1 MRKKVRIEGG
11 RNKSNRK
18 MGAEQQRGSVQG
30 GGNKSNR
37 KMGAEQQRGSMLTIP
52 QPKRKAV
59 WRLRAQTE
67 YALESCRVAQCERTQ
82 PSLEAAA
89 RY

>member
-1 MRKKVRIEGG
+1 MRKKVRIEGCG
-11 RNKSNRK
+11 NKSNRK
-18 MGAEQQRGSVQG
+18 MGAEQQRGPVQG

-59 WRLRAQTE
+59 WGR
-67 YALESCRVAQCERTQ
+67 
-82 PSLEAAA
+82 LEAKSSNRICFGELQSGSMRANPT
-89 RY
+89 